1 MKQSIVRP
9 QRTLPARRRLALALL
24 VATMFA
30 AAAPAW
36 AGDVCEHVDGTES
49 STATGTGS
57 SFACGFINDASGHES
72 TALGTRNTASGSHS
86 SAIGHQNRATGAWSS
101 AFGKDNQA
109 YGEYSVAIGGTNTV
123 AAEARFGVAMGAY
136 TQVSQVNTY
145 GGVAMGFA
153 ALATGLNSTA
163 LGSSS
168 IAPVTGATA
177 VGREVRADGENST
190 VLGFQSDAKG
200 AASTVIGSQAMA
212 EGDNS
217 TALGQGSVAQAN
229 NSVALGQGSVAN
241 RANTISVG
249 GADHERQIVNVAA
262 GTEATDAVNLSQL
275 QGVAAEA
282 KTYTDA
288 QVASVRTAATTA
300 ATANAK
306 TYTDTRETAVRSDM
320 TAGDATTLQNAK
332 AYSDNTATQTLT
344 AANAYTDNRIT
355 ELVGM
360 ADDFGAFQQHV
371 DDRFAGVDRKLRVQD
386 RRIDKQGAMS
396 SAMLN
401 MANSGNGLAGN
412 NRIGVGVGSQGGET
426 ALAVGYQRVVNQ
438 RFGISLG
445 GAFSGDD
452 KSVGGGAS
460 LSW

>member
-1 MKQSIVRP
+1 MKQSISHPRH
-9 QRTLPARRRLALALL
+9 TLPARRGLPLALIAILSL
-24 VATMFA
+24 G

-36 AGDVCEHVDGTES
+36 AGDVCRHADGDGSGGS
-49 STATGTGS
+49 SAILTS
-57 SFACGFINDASGHES
+57 NSFACGYNNEAAGENSLAIGSGNKANGKNSVAMGVDS
-72 TALGTRNTASGSHS
+72 TAVFA
-86 SAIGHQNRATGAWSS
+86 
-101 AFGKDNQA
+101 D
-109 YGEYSVAIGGTNTV
+109 NTV
-123 AAEARFGVAMGAY
+123 AVGIR
-136 TQVSQVNTY
+136 TH
-145 GGVAMGFA
+145 
-153 ALATGLNSTA
+153 ATGYGATAFGHGSNASDQDATA
-163 LGSSS
+163 LGSGSRAS
-168 IAPVTGATA
+168 AKGATA
-177 VGREVRADGENST
+177 VGGGGSIGASAEGSYSTALGAAAQAGGAGSTAIGLSADAESENNVALGAYSRADGENS
-190 VLGFQSDAKG
+190 
-200 AASTVIGSQAMA
+200 
-212 EGDNS
+212 
-217 TALGQGSVAQAN
+217 
-229 NSVALGQGSVAN
+229 VALGAYSRADRSNSV
-241 RANTISVG
+241 SVG
-249 GADHERQIVNVAA
+249 SADQNIKRQIIHVAA

-282 KTYTDA
+282 KTYTDT
-288 QVASVRTAATTA
+288 QVASARTTATAA

-306 TYTDTRETAVRSDM
+306 AYTDTRETAVRSDM
-320 TAGDATTLQNAK
+320 AAADATTLQEAK

-360 ADDFGAFQQHV
+360 ADDFGAFQQRI
-371 DDRFAGVDRKLRVQD
+371 DDRFAGVDQQLRAQD

>member
-1 MKQSIVRP
+1 MKQSISRP
-9 QRTLPARRRLALALL
+9 QRTRPARHRLALALL
-24 VATMFA
+24 AIVSFG
-30 AAAPAW
+30 AAAPVW
-36 AGDVCEHVDGTES
+36 ADEVCAHTDDTEDS
-49 STATGTGS
+49 EATGGSTA
-57 SFACGFINDASGHES
+57 FACGNQ
-72 TALGTRNTASGSHS
+72 TTASGSS
-86 SAIGHQNRATGAWSS
+86 SVAFGWGAAARGSYSTSVGIASEALGDYSLAMGRSAVANHHNSIALGDSSVALETLSIAIGT
-101 AFGKDNQA
+101 
-109 YGEYSVAIGGTNTV
+109 E
-123 AAEARFGVAMGAY
+123 AA
-136 TQVSQVNTY
+136 
-145 GGVAMGFA
+145 
-153 ALATGLNSTA
+153 
-163 LGSSS
+163 
-168 IAPVTGATA
+168 
-177 VGREVRADGENST
+177 
-190 VLGFQSDAKG
+190 
-200 AASTVIGSQAMA
+200 
-212 EGDNS
+212 
-217 TALGQGSVAQAN
+217 AN
-229 NSVALGQGSVAN
+229 NDGSVALGSFSVADRN
-241 RANTISVG
+241 NSVSVG
-249 GADHERQIVNVAA
+249 NVDMQRQIVNVAA

-445 GAFSGDD
+445 GAFTGDD